1 MQALSGIYSKKMS
14 NDKGLIKS
22 FLTQKELDELKGQH
36 VSSHELFPASLH
48 AYRAKAILKL
58 QGVSDIDVKRVLHDA
73 NGHDF
78 PSVDKVVCREWNA
91 DIKTL
96 TTEIYS
102 VKFIESGLPPNEWL
116 GVAKY
121 LEVSHYPSD
130 ESLNSDGHA
139 KDPLVKKQQNLLNS
153 KVEAIEKL
161 VTAST
166 KSSSRKKRE
175 TKTASMRHILVGSEK
190 TKNAL
195 FNLLFERLEQD
206 DKNLDIWKIWRYN
219 NNNNN
224 NNNNRAN

>member
-1 MQALSGIYSKKMS
+1 MS

-22 FLTQKELDELKGQH
+22 FLTHQKELDELKGQH

-48 AYRAKAILKL
+48 AYRAKALLKL
-58 QGVSDIDVKRVLHDA
+58 QGGVSDIDVKRVLHDA
-73 NGHDF
+73 NRHDF
-78 PSVDKVVCREWNA
+78 PSVNKVVCREWNA

-102 VKFIESGLPPNEWL
+102 VKFIESGLPPNECL
-116 GVAKY
+116 DVAKY

-130 ESLNSDGHA
+130 VR
-139 KDPLVKKQQNLLNS
+139 KQNLLNS
-153 KVEAIEKL
+153 KVEKL
-161 VTAST
+161 MTAST

>member
-1 MQALSGIYSKKMS
+1 MS

-22 FLTQKELDELKGQH
+22 FLTHQKELDELKGQH
-36 VSSHELFPASLH
+36 VSSHELFAALH
-48 AYRAKAILKL
+48 AYRAKALLKL
-58 QGVSDIDVKRVLHDA
+58 QGGVSYIDVKRVLHDA
-73 NGHDF
+73 NGLDF
-78 PSVDKVVCREWNA
+78 PSVDKVVCRECNA

-102 VKFIESGLPPNEWL
+102 VKFIESGLPPNECL
-116 GVAKY
+116 DVAKY

-130 ESLNSDGHA
+130 
-139 KDPLVKKQQNLLNS
+139 VRKQQNLLNS
-153 KVEAIEKL
+153 KVEKL
-161 VTAST
+161 MTAST

-206 DKNLDIWKIWRYN
+206 DKNLDLRTILYN
-219 NNNNN
+219 NNNRANNN

>member
-1 MQALSGIYSKKMS
+1 MS

-22 FLTQKELDELKGQH
+22 FLTHQKELDELKGQH

-48 AYRAKAILKL
+48 AYRAKALLKL
-58 QGVSDIDVKRVLHDA
+58 QGGVSDIDVKRVLHDA
-73 NGHDF
+73 NAHDF
-78 PSVDKVVCREWNA
+78 PSVNKVVCRECNA

-102 VKFIESGLPPNEWL
+102 VKFIESGLPPNECL

-121 LEVSHYPSD
+121 LEVSYYPSD

-139 KDPLVKKQQNLLNS
+139 KDPLVRKQQNYLNS
-153 KVEAIEKL
+153 KVEKL
-161 VTAST
+161 MTAST

-206 DKNLDIWKIWRYN
+206 DKNLDLRTILYN
-219 NNNNN
+219 NNNRANN

>member
-1 MQALSGIYSKKMS
+1 MS

-48 AYRAKAILKL
+48 AYRAKALLKL

-78 PSVDKVVCREWNA
+78 PSVNKVECREWNT

-102 VKFIESGLPPNEWL
+102 VKFIESGLPPNECL

-130 ESLNSDGHA
+130 
-139 KDPLVKKQQNLLNS
+139 VRKQQNLLNS
-153 KVEAIEKL
+153 KVEKL
-161 VTAST
+161 MTAST
-166 KSSSRKKRE
+166 KSSSRKK
-175 TKTASMRHILVGSEK
+175 SIHDLILNS
-190 TKNAL
+190 KN
-195 FNLLFERLEQD
+195 
-206 DKNLDIWKIWRYN
+206 
-219 NNNNN
+219 
-224 NNNNRAN
+224 

>member
-1 MQALSGIYSKKMS
+1 MS

-48 AYRAKAILKL
+48 AYRAKALLKL
-58 QGVSDIDVKRVLHDA
+58 QGGVSDIDVKRVLHDA
-73 NGHDF
+73 NAHDF
-78 PSVDKVVCREWNA
+78 PSVNKVVCRECNA

-102 VKFIESGLPPNEWL
+102 VKFIESGLPPNECL

-130 ESLNSDGHA
+130 
-139 KDPLVKKQQNLLNS
+139 VRKQQNLLNS
-153 KVEAIEKL
+153 KVEKL
-161 VTAST
+161 MTAST

-206 DKNLDIWKIWRYN
+206 DKNLDLRAILY
-219 NNNNN
+219 
-224 NNNNRAN
+224 NNNRAN

>member
-22 FLTQKELDELKGQH
+22 FLTHQKELDELKGQH
-36 VSSHELFPASLH
+36 VSSHELFAALH
-48 AYRAKAILKL
+48 AYRAKALLKL
-58 QGVSDIDVKRVLHDA
+58 QGGVSYIDVKRVLHDA
-73 NGHDF
+73 NGLDF
-78 PSVDKVVCREWNA
+78 PSVDKVVCRECNA

-102 VKFIESGLPPNEWL
+102 VKFIESGLPPNECL
-116 GVAKY
+116 GVVKY

-139 KDPLVKKQQNLLNS
+139 KDPLGKIQENLLNSINS

-161 VTAST
+161 VTAAT
-166 KSSSRKKRE
+166 KSSSRKKSE
-175 TKTASMRHILVGSEK
+175 TKTASMRHILVDSEK

-195 FNLLFERLEQD
+195 LNLFERLEQE
-206 DKNLDIWKIWRYN
+206 DKNYDIWKN
-219 NNNNN
+219 LGD
-224 NNNNRAN
+224 NNNNRANN

>member
-48 AYRAKAILKL
+48 AYRAKALLKL
-58 QGVSDIDVKRVLHDA
+58 QGGVSDIDVKRVLHDA

-116 GVAKY
+116 GVAKH
-121 LEVSHYPSD
+121 LEVSYYPS
-130 ESLNSDGHA
+130 
-139 KDPLVKKQQNLLNS
+139 
-153 KVEAIEKL
+153 
-161 VTAST
+161 
-166 KSSSRKKRE
+166 
-175 TKTASMRHILVGSEK
+175 MRV
-190 TKNAL
+190 
-195 FNLLFERLEQD
+195 
-206 DKNLDIWKIWRYN
+206 
-219 NNNNN
+219 
-224 NNNNRAN
+224 

>member
-1 MQALSGIYSKKMS
+1 MS

-22 FLTQKELDELKGQH
+22 FLTHQKELDELKGQH
-36 VSSHELFPASLH
+36 VSSHELFAALH
-48 AYRAKAILKL
+48 AYRAKALLKL
-58 QGVSDIDVKRVLHDA
+58 QGGVSYIDVKRVLHDA
-73 NGHDF
+73 NAHDF
-78 PSVDKVVCREWNA
+78 PSVNKVVCRECNA

-102 VKFIESGLPPNEWL
+102 VKFIESGLPPNECL

-130 ESLNSDGHA
+130 
-139 KDPLVKKQQNLLNS
+139 VRKQQNLLNS
-153 KVEAIEKL
+153 KVEKL
-161 VTAST
+161 MTAST

-206 DKNLDIWKIWRYN
+206 DKNLDLRTILYN
-219 NNNNN
+219 NNNRANNN

>member
-1 MQALSGIYSKKMS
+1 MLS
-14 NDKGLIKS
+14 
-22 FLTQKELDELKGQH
+22 
-36 VSSHELFPASLH
+36 
-48 AYRAKAILKL
+48 
-58 QGVSDIDVKRVLHDA
+58 VLHDA

-78 PSVDKVVCREWNA
+78 PSVDKVECREWNT

-102 VKFIESGLPPNEWL
+102 VKFIESGLPPNECL
-116 GVAKY
+116 DVAKY

-130 ESLNSDGHA
+130 VR
-139 KDPLVKKQQNLLNS
+139 KQNLLNS
-153 KVEAIEKL
+153 KVEKL
-161 VTAST
+161 MTAST
-166 KSSSRKKRE
+166 KSSSRKKSE

-219 NNNNN
+219 NNSNNNNNN

>member
-1 MQALSGIYSKKMS
+1 MS

-22 FLTQKELDELKGQH
+22 FLTHQKELDELKGQH
-36 VSSHELFPASLH
+36 VSSHELFAALH
-48 AYRAKAILKL
+48 AYRAKALLKL
-58 QGVSDIDVKRVLHDA
+58 QGGVSDIDVKRVLHDA
-73 NGHDF
+73 NAHDF
-78 PSVDKVVCREWNA
+78 PSVNKVVCREWNA

-102 VKFIESGLPPNEWL
+102 VKFIESGLPPNECL

-130 ESLNSDGHA
+130 IR
-139 KDPLVKKQQNLLNS
+139 KQQNLLNS
-153 KVEAIEKL
+153 KVEKL
-161 VTAST
+161 MTAST

-206 DKNLDIWKIWRYN
+206 DKNLDLRAILY
-219 NNNNN
+219 
-224 NNNNRAN
+224 NNNRAN

>member
-1 MQALSGIYSKKMS
+1 MS

-22 FLTQKELDELKGQH
+22 FLTHQKELDELKGQH

-48 AYRAKAILKL
+48 AYRAKALLKL
-58 QGVSDIDVKRVLHDA
+58 QGGVSDIDVKRVLHDA

-78 PSVDKVVCREWNA
+78 PSVNKVVCREWNA

-102 VKFIESGLPPNEWL
+102 VKFIESGLPPNECL
-116 GVAKY
+116 DVAKY

-130 ESLNSDGHA
+130 
-139 KDPLVKKQQNLLNS
+139 VRKQQNLLNS
-153 KVEAIEKL
+153 KVEKL
-161 VTAST
+161 MTAST

-206 DKNLDIWKIWRYN
+206 DKNLDLRAILYN
-219 NNNNN
+219 NNRAN
-224 NNNNRAN
+224 NNNNRANNN

>member
-1 MQALSGIYSKKMS
+1 MS

-48 AYRAKAILKL
+48 AYRAKALLKL
-58 QGVSDIDVKRVLHDA
+58 QGGVSDIDVKRVLHDA

-78 PSVDKVVCREWNA
+78 PSVNKVVCRECNA

-102 VKFIESGLPPNEWL
+102 VKFIESGLPPNECL

-139 KDPLVKKQQNLLNS
+139 KDPLVRKQQNYLNS
-153 KVEAIEKL
+153 KVEKL
-161 VTAST
+161 MTAST

-206 DKNLDIWKIWRYN
+206 DKNLDLRTILYN
-219 NNNNN
+219 NNNRANNN

>member
-1 MQALSGIYSKKMS
+1 MS

-48 AYRAKAILKL
+48 AYRAKALLKL
-58 QGVSDIDVKRVLHDA
+58 QGGVSYIDVKRVLHDA

-78 PSVDKVVCREWNA
+78 PSVNKVVCREWNA

-102 VKFIESGLPPNEWL
+102 VKFIESGLPPNECL

-139 KDPLVKKQQNLLNS
+139 KDPLVRKQQNYLNS
-153 KVEAIEKL
+153 KVEKL
-161 VTAST
+161 MTAST

-195 FNLLFERLEQD
+195 FNLFERLEQD
-206 DKNLDIWKIWRYN
+206 DKNLDIWKN
-219 NNNNN
+219 LHDD
-224 NNNNRAN
+224 NNNRANNII

>member
-1 MQALSGIYSKKMS
+1 MS

-48 AYRAKAILKL
+48 AYRAKALLKL
-58 QGVSDIDVKRVLHDA
+58 QGGVSDIDVKRVLHDA
-73 NGHDF
+73 NAHDF
-78 PSVDKVVCREWNA
+78 PSVNKVVCRECNA

-102 VKFIESGLPPNEWL
+102 VKFIESGLPPNECL

-130 ESLNSDGHA
+130 
-139 KDPLVKKQQNLLNS
+139 VRKQQNLLNS
-153 KVEAIEKL
+153 KVEKL
-161 VTAST
+161 MTAST

>member
-1 MQALSGIYSKKMS
+1 MS

-48 AYRAKAILKL
+48 AYRAKALLKL
-58 QGVSDIDVKRVLHDA
+58 QGGVSDIDVKRVLHDA
-73 NGHDF
+73 NAHDF
-78 PSVDKVVCREWNA
+78 PSVNKVVCRECNA

-102 VKFIESGLPPNEWL
+102 VKFIESGLPPNECL

-121 LEVSHYPSD
+121 LEVSYYPSD

-139 KDPLVKKQQNLLNS
+139 KDPLVRKQQNYLNS
-153 KVEAIEKL
+153 KVEKL
-161 VTAST
+161 MTAST

-206 DKNLDIWKIWRYN
+206 DKNLDLRTILYN
-219 NNNNN
+219 NNNRANNNN

>member
-1 MQALSGIYSKKMS
+1 MS
-14 NDKGLIKS
+14 TDKGLIKS
-22 FLTQKELDELKGQH
+22 FLTHQKELDELKGQH

-48 AYRAKAILKL
+48 AYRAKALLKL
-58 QGVSDIDVKRVLHDA
+58 QGGVSDIDVKRVLHDA

-78 PSVDKVVCREWNA
+78 PSVNKVVCREWNA

-102 VKFIESGLPPNEWL
+102 VKFIESGLPPNECL

-130 ESLNSDGHA
+130 
-139 KDPLVKKQQNLLNS
+139 VRKQQNLLNS
-153 KVEAIEKL
+153 KVEKL
-161 VTAST
+161 MTAST

-206 DKNLDIWKIWRYN
+206 DKNLDLRAILYN
-219 NNNNN
+219 NNRAN
-224 NNNNRAN
+224 NNNNRANNN

>member
-1 MQALSGIYSKKMS
+1 MS

-48 AYRAKAILKL
+48 AYRAKALLKL
-58 QGVSDIDVKRVLHDA
+58 QGGVSYIDVKRVLHDA

-78 PSVDKVVCREWNA
+78 PSVSKVVCRECNA

-102 VKFIESGLPPNEWL
+102 VKFIESGLPPNECL

-166 KSSSRKKRE
+166 TSRKKSNQ
-175 TKTASMRHILVGSEK
+175 TKTASMRHILVDSEK

-195 FNLLFERLEQD
+195 LNLFERLEQG
-206 DKNLDIWKIWRYN
+206 DKNLDLWAILYN
-219 NNNNN
+219 NNNRANN
-224 NNNNRAN
+224 NNNNRANN

>member
-78 PSVDKVVCREWNA
+78 PSVNKVVCREWNA

-102 VKFIESGLPPNEWL
+102 VKFIESGLPPNECL

-139 KDPLVKKQQNLLNS
+139 KDPLVRKQQNLLNS

-166 KSSSRKKRE
+166 KSSSRK
-175 TKTASMRHILVGSEK
+175 
-190 TKNAL
+190 
-195 FNLLFERLEQD
+195 
-206 DKNLDIWKIWRYN
+206 
-219 NNNNN
+219 
-224 NNNNRAN
+224 

>member
-1 MQALSGIYSKKMS
+1 MS

-22 FLTQKELDELKGQH
+22 FLTHQKELDELKGQH
-36 VSSHELFPASLH
+36 VSSHELFAALH
-48 AYRAKAILKL
+48 AYRAKALLKL
-58 QGVSDIDVKRVLHDA
+58 QGGVSYIDVKRVLHDA
-73 NGHDF
+73 NGLDF
-78 PSVDKVVCREWNA
+78 PSVDKVVCRECNA

-102 VKFIESGLPPNEWL
+102 VKFIESGLPPNECL

-153 KVEAIEKL
+153 KVEKL
-161 VTAST
+161 MTAST

-206 DKNLDIWKIWRYN
+206 DKNLDLRTILYN
-219 NNNNN
+219 NNNRANNN

>member
-1 MQALSGIYSKKMS
+1 MS

-48 AYRAKAILKL
+48 AYRAKALLKL
-58 QGVSDIDVKRVLHDA
+58 QGGVSDIDVKRVLHDA
-73 NGHDF
+73 NAHDF
-78 PSVDKVVCREWNA
+78 PSVDKVVCRECNA

-102 VKFIESGLPPNEWL
+102 VKFIESGLPPNECL

-153 KVEAIEKL
+153 KVEAI
-161 VTAST
+161 
-166 KSSSRKKRE
+166 
-175 TKTASMRHILVGSEK
+175 
-190 TKNAL
+190 
-195 FNLLFERLEQD
+195 
-206 DKNLDIWKIWRYN
+206 
-219 NNNNN
+219 
-224 NNNNRAN
+224 

>member
-1 MQALSGIYSKKMS
+1 MS

-36 VSSHELFPASLH
+36 VSSHELFAALH
-48 AYRAKAILKL
+48 AYRAKALLKL
-58 QGVSDIDVKRVLHDA
+58 QGGVSYIDVKRVLHDA
-73 NGHDF
+73 NGLDF
-78 PSVDKVVCREWNA
+78 PSVDKVVCRECNA

-102 VKFIESGLPPNEWL
+102 VKFIESGLPPNECL

-130 ESLNSDGHA
+130 
-139 KDPLVKKQQNLLNS
+139 VRKQQNLLNS
-153 KVEAIEKL
+153 KVEKL
-161 VTAST
+161 MTAST

-206 DKNLDIWKIWRYN
+206 DKNLDLRTILYN
-219 NNNNN
+219 NNNRANNN

>member
-1 MQALSGIYSKKMS
+1 MS

-48 AYRAKAILKL
+48 AYRAKALLKL
-58 QGVSDIDVKRVLHDA
+58 QGGVSDIDVKRVLHDA
-73 NGHDF
+73 NAHDF
-78 PSVDKVVCREWNA
+78 PSVNKVVCRECNA

-130 ESLNSDGHA
+130 
-139 KDPLVKKQQNLLNS
+139 VRKQQNLLNS
-153 KVEAIEKL
+153 KVEKL
-161 VTAST
+161 MTAST

-224 NNNNRAN
+224 NNRANN

>member
-1 MQALSGIYSKKMS
+1 MS

-22 FLTQKELDELKGQH
+22 FLTHQKELDELKGQH
-36 VSSHELFPASLH
+36 VSSHELFAALH
-48 AYRAKAILKL
+48 AYRAKALLKL
-58 QGVSDIDVKRVLHDA
+58 QGGVSYIDVKRVLHDA
-73 NGHDF
+73 NGLDF
-78 PSVDKVVCREWNA
+78 PSVDKVVCRECNA

-102 VKFIESGLPPNEWL
+102 VKFIESGLPPNECL

-130 ESLNSDGHA
+130 
-139 KDPLVKKQQNLLNS
+139 VRKQQNLLNS
-153 KVEAIEKL
+153 KVEKL
-161 VTAST
+161 MTAST
-166 KSSSRKKRE
+166 TSRKKSNE

-195 FNLLFERLEQD
+195 FNLFERLEQD
-206 DKNLDIWKIWRYN
+206 DKNLDLRAILY
-219 NNNNN
+219 N

>member
-1 MQALSGIYSKKMS
+1 MS

-48 AYRAKAILKL
+48 AYRAKALLKL
-58 QGVSDIDVKRVLHDA
+58 QGGVSDIDVKRVLHDA
-73 NGHDF
+73 NAHDF
-78 PSVDKVVCREWNA
+78 PSVNKVVCRECNA

-102 VKFIESGLPPNEWL
+102 VKFIESGLPPNECL

-139 KDPLVKKQQNLLNS
+139 KDPLVRKQQNLLNS

-166 KSSSRKKRE
+166 KSSSRKKSNQ

-206 DKNLDIWKIWRYN
+206 DKNLDLRAILY

>member
-1 MQALSGIYSKKMS
+1 MS
-14 NDKGLIKS
+14 TDKGLIKS
-22 FLTQKELDELKGQH
+22 FLTHQKELDELKGQH

-48 AYRAKAILKL
+48 AYRAKALLKL
-58 QGVSDIDVKRVLHDA
+58 QGGVSDIDVKRVLHDA

-78 PSVDKVVCREWNA
+78 PSVNKVVCREWNA

-102 VKFIESGLPPNEWL
+102 VKFIESGLPPNECL
-116 GVAKY
+116 DVAKY

-130 ESLNSDGHA
+130 
-139 KDPLVKKQQNLLNS
+139 VRKQQNLLNS
-153 KVEAIEKL
+153 KVEKL
-161 VTAST
+161 MTAST

-206 DKNLDIWKIWRYN
+206 DKNLDLRAILYN
-219 NNNNN
+219 NNRAN
-224 NNNNRAN
+224 NNNNRANNN